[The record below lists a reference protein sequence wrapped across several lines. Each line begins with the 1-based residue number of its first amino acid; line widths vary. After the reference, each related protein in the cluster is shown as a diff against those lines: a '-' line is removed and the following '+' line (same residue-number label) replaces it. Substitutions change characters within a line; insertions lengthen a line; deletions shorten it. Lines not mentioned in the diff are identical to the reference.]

1 MLLNKFYNNCY
12 VYFVLHT
19 ISRFNLNLY
28 FIFYRERNTDQFIE
42 LYFVIKKRVLSILP
56 SRTDPNI
63 RVISLILGLGGGG
76 CSPTGSH

>member
-42 LYFVIKKRVLSILP
+42 LYFVNKIKMVYKKDLNV
-56 SRTDPNI
+56 
-63 RVISLILGLGGGG
+63 
-76 CSPTGSH
+76 